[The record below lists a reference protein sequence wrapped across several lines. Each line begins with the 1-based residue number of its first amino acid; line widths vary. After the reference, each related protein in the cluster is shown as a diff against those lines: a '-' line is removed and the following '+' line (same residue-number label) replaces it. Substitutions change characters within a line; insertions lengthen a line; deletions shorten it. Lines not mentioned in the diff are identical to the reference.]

1 MREPILDA
9 PWGIPLAKIATTPTR
24 RALLDYLVQENLAD
38 EAVVRRL
45 QMKRSISCLHNVF
58 FVNFLSRNT
67 QIELCGDD
75 GARARIRL
83 EPPFRD
89 ADYKR
94 PTYEGTSS

>member
-1 MREPILDA
+1 MREPVLDA

-24 RALLDYLVQENLAD
+24 RALLDYLVQANLAD
-38 EAVVRRL
+38 EAVVRHL
-45 QMKRSISCLHNVF
+45 QMKRSISRLHNVF

-94 PTYEGTSS
+94 PTYEGTSI